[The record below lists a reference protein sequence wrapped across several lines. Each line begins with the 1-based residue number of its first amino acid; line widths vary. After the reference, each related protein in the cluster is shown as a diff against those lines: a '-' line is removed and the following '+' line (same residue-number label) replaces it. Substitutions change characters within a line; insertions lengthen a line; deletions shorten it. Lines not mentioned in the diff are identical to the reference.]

1 MDNLSLFS
9 QSASVSHPT
18 VADFIEP
25 GKDSPYVGSPFLDSS
40 PSMISRTAFNLAHRF
55 PEPMADTKAVFSSQ
69 TGGYPAFTPHTSQVR
84 AACAAQNLNSRD
96 YLHRQD
102 HLQSSNTLAHGHGHS
117 LYEPVAP
124 GTGRY
129 PPCQGPSIHS
139 NFSPLA
145 LHQARPDIKRHNFY
159 PSMNGPPDPE
169 APQRPAFPF
178 PTPGAD
184 VYSRMDMYSQS
195 PYSYEHHRSLNYAQ
209 MHFSQFMSQPPN
221 KIMTCEWIDPQNYPK
236 NKICGKQYTSIHE
249 IVRHLNDE
257 HVSQNDSPLHVCF
270 WRNCGRNG
278 LPFKAKYKLV
288 NHIRVHT
295 GEKPFP
301 CPFPGCGKLFARSE
315 NLKIHKRTHTGE
327 KPFVCEFPGCDR
339 RFANSSDRK
348 KHSHV
353 HTSDKPY
360 NCKYQGCNK
369 SYTHPSSLRKHMK
382 LHGISPSP
390 PPLHESSSLDRSR
403 LSTPSPPEHLRHS
416 ISSSNSQSCSAS
428 TTSER
433 SEREVST
440 NWYSC

>member
-1 MDNLSLFS
+1 MAGGAQAKMSTWFSKPNQSLIS
-9 QSASVSHPT
+9 KVT
-18 VADFIEP
+18 T
-25 GKDSPYVGSPFLDSS
+25 KRVG
-40 PSMISRTAFNLAHRF
+40 FNLKIF
-55 PEPMADTKAVFSSQ
+55 VFALLK
-69 TGGYPAFTPHTSQVR
+69 TVHCR
-84 AACAAQNLNSRD
+84 AER
-96 YLHRQD
+96 
-102 HLQSSNTLAHGHGHS
+102 
-117 LYEPVAP
+117 
-124 GTGRY
+124 
-129 PPCQGPSIHS
+129 
-139 NFSPLA
+139 
-145 LHQARPDIKRHNFY
+145 
-159 PSMNGPPDPE
+159 
-169 APQRPAFPF
+169 
-178 PTPGAD
+178 
-184 VYSRMDMYSQS
+184 
-195 PYSYEHHRSLNYAQ
+195 
-209 MHFSQFMSQPPN
+209 
-221 KIMTCEWIDPQNYPK
+221 
-236 NKICGKQYTSIHE
+236 
-249 IVRHLNDE
+249 
-257 HVSQNDSPLHVCF
+257 
-270 WRNCGRNG
+270 GRNG

-390 PPLHESSSLDRSR
+390 PPLHDSSSLDRSR

>member
-9 QSASVSHPT
+9 QSASVGHPT

-25 GKDSPYVGSPFLDSS
+25 GKDSPYAGNPFVDSS
-40 PSMISRTAFNLAHRF
+40 PSMISRTAFNLAHRI

-69 TGGYPAFTPHTSQVR
+69 TGGYPAFSPHTSQVR
-84 AACAAQNLNSRD
+84 AACAAQNLSSRD

-102 HLQSSNTLAHGHGHS
+102 HLQSSGSIAHGHGHS

-124 GTGRY
+124 GPGRF
-129 PPCQGPSIHS
+129 PQCQGPSIHS
-139 NFSPLA
+139 NFSPLT
-145 LHQARPDIKRHNFY
+145 LHQARPDVKRHNFY
-159 PSMNGPPDPE
+159 PSLNGPPDPE
-169 APQRPAFPF
+169 APQRPTFAFP
-178 PTPGAD
+178 PPGAD
-184 VYSRMDMYSQS
+184 VYSRVDMYSQP
-195 PYSYEHHRSLNYAQ
+195 PYGYDHHRSLNYAQ
-209 MHFSQFMSQPPN
+209 VHFSQFMSQPPN

-390 PPLHESSSLDRSR
+390 PPLHESGSLDRSR
-403 LSTPSPPEHLRHS
+403 LSTPSPPENLRLS
-416 ISSSNSQSCSAS
+416 INSSSNSQSCAS
-428 TTSER
+428 TSSER
-433 SEREVST
+433 NGREANT